1 MFLITT
7 TILTD
12 VQRPPAVATNDPAI
26 ITLIPSTNV
35 LASPVTIRTCCHR
48 HNFIISGSDSL

>member
-48 HNFIISGSDSL
+48 HNFIISGSD